1 MIKDESCIIVESE
14 KMIKNE
20 IKILIDDK
28 NKLDRIKTNAYKFAQ
43 KNFINT
49 NLLEKTLNQYLKKYD
64 VKSS

>member
-28 NKLDRIKTNAYKFAQ
+28 NKLDRLKTNAHKFAQ

-49 NLLEKTLNQYLKKYD
+49 NLLEETINQYLKKYD

>member
-20 IKILIDDK
+20 KKILIDDK

-49 NLLEKTLNQYLKKYD
+49 NLLEETINQYLKKYD

>member
-1 MIKDESCIIVESE
+1 MSKDESCIIVESE

-28 NKLDRIKTNAYKFAQ
+28 NKLDRIKSNAYKFAQ

-49 NLLEKTLNQYLKKYD
+49 NLLEETINQYLKKYD

>member
-1 MIKDESCIIVESE
+1 
-14 KMIKNE
+14 MIKNE
-20 IKILIDDK
+20 INILIDDK

-49 NLLEKTLNQYLKKYD
+49 NLLEKTINQYLKKYD

>member
-1 MIKDESCIIVESE
+1 
-14 KMIKNE
+14 MIKNE

-43 KNFINT
+43 KNFITT
-49 NLLEKTLNQYLKKYD
+49 NLLEETINQYLKKYD

>member
-49 NLLEKTLNQYLKKYD
+49 NLLEETINQYLKKYD

>member
-49 NLLEKTLNQYLKKYD
+49 NLLEETINQYLKKY
-64 VKSS
+64 VYQ

>member
-1 MIKDESCIIVESE
+1 MLKDKSCIIVES
-14 KMIKNE
+14 KNMIKNE

-49 NLLEKTLNQYLKKYD
+49 NLLEETINQYLKKYD

>member
-49 NLLEKTLNQYLKKYD
+49 NLLEETINKYLKKYD